1 MSETGNAFSRNPNMC
16 ASCSSMF
23 DGMEETAISEMDEP
37 DQAVAPEKQNELH
50 RAA

>member
-1 MSETGNAFSRNPNMC
+1 
-16 ASCSSMF
+16 MF
-23 DGMEETAISEMDEP
+23 DGMEETAISEMDET